1 MIDQPTVERI
11 MDAANI
17 VEVVSEF
24 VTLKKR
30 GVNFVGLCPFH
41 DEKTPSFSVSPAR
54 GICKCFSC
62 GKGGNAVHFIMEH
75 EQMTYYEALK
85 FLAKKYNI
93 EVQERVL
100 TDKEKE
106 AQSARESLFIVNEFA
121 ATYFQNIL
129 HNHIDGQSI
138 GMSYFRNRGFRDDI
152 IQKFQLGFSTSQR
165 EALYLE
171 AMKRGY
177 KKEYLEE
184 TGLCYATDNG
194 KMRDRFWGRAIFP
207 IHTLSGKVIAFGGR
221 VLKADAKTAK
231 YVNSP
236 ESQIY
241 HKSKELYG
249 IYFAKQSIIKK
260 NLCFLVEGY
269 TDVISMHQAGVTNV
283 VASSGTALTTGQIKM
298 IHRLTDNITVLY
310 DGDAA
315 GIKAS
320 IRGIDM
326 LLEEGMNIKVL
337 LLPDGEDPDSFAKS
351 RRADD
356 FQAYIDKH
364 QVDFIQFKTDLLLK
378 EAGND
383 PIKRSEL
390 ITDIVKSIAVIPR
403 AIVRDVY
410 INECSRRL
418 KINNQLLLNEVIK
431 IKRNVQE
438 RDYAK
443 KKPTR
448 ETPIQAPTF
457 SSANEKANQAIY
469 KREET
474 ITRILVRY
482 GDTELICVENEQ
494 GEEEILSVAQF
505 IINDLRT
512 DDLHFTQPVFK
523 MILELTEEHLAHPQ
537 SKLERVLTLHPQKEI
552 RDTAMEM
559 LNDRYELSRI
569 YTKEDS
575 DNSNKLYD
583 IVLRVLADY
592 KSTIISNEIK
602 ELTQSLKDPNIAGND
617 ALCKKTLQR
626 YQELK
631 QILDTISKQQGDR
644 SIIPL

>member
-152 IQKFQLGFSTSQR
+152 IQKFQLGFSTNQR

-184 TGLCYATDNG
+184 TGLCYTTDNG

-431 IKRNVQE
+431 IKRNAQE

-494 GEEEILSVAQF
+494 GEEEVLSVAQF

-523 MILELTEEHLAHPQ
+523 EILELTEEHLAHPQ

-569 YTKEDS
+569 YTKDDS

-617 ALCKKTLQR
+617 ALCKKTLER

>member
-1 MIDQPTVERI
+1 
-11 MDAANI
+11 
-17 VEVVSEF
+17 
-24 VTLKKR
+24 
-30 GVNFVGLCPFH
+30 
-41 DEKTPSFSVSPAR
+41 
-54 GICKCFSC
+54 
-62 GKGGNAVHFIMEH
+62 
-75 EQMTYYEALK
+75 
-85 FLAKKYNI
+85 
-93 EVQERVL
+93 
-100 TDKEKE
+100 
-106 AQSARESLFIVNEFA
+106 
-121 ATYFQNIL
+121 
-129 HNHIDGQSI
+129 
-138 GMSYFRNRGFRDDI
+138 
-152 IQKFQLGFSTSQR
+152 
-165 EALYLE
+165 
-171 AMKRGY
+171 
-177 KKEYLEE
+177 
-184 TGLCYATDNG
+184 
-194 KMRDRFWGRAIFP
+194 
-207 IHTLSGKVIAFGGR
+207 
-221 VLKADAKTAK
+221 
-231 YVNSP
+231 
-236 ESQIY
+236 
-241 HKSKELYG
+241 
-249 IYFAKQSIIKK
+249 
-260 NLCFLVEGY
+260 
-269 TDVISMHQAGVTNV
+269 MHQAGVTNV
-283 VASSGTALTTGQIKM
+283 VASSGTALTIGQIKM

-431 IKRNVQE
+431 IKRNAQE

-494 GEEEILSVAQF
+494 GEEEVLSVAQF

-523 MILELTEEHLAHPQ
+523 EILELTEEHLAHPQ

-569 YTKEDS
+569 YTKDDS

-617 ALCKKTLQR
+617 ALCKKTLER